1 MGGLPGLKYAWVRI
15 FIFNSQGGIILHPR
29 SNVLSV
35 RKSIALIALASAL
48 ALVTGCVAPFSDLQS
63 AKLVG
68 KGNFEVTP
76 GYSSVSISDE
86 GSSQKIQ
93 ENYGVQVAYGVTK
106 FMDWR
111 LRYEYLT
118 FDVEDETAKTN
129 IIGFGPKFRLFKNW
143 LAFYVPVGLAF
154 GGDLEDGTSSDTWQV
169 HPTLLGTLT
178 IGKFLEINPSAKVMI
193 PFSKDTFE
201 TLYAFNLGFAVSTDV
216 SKWAIRP
223 EVGLCTGPDL
233 DGGTFMQFSI
243 GFTLNSALFKK

>member
-1 MGGLPGLKYAWVRI
+1 M
-15 FIFNSQGGIILHPR
+15 HPR
-29 SNVLSV
+29 SKVPSV
-35 RKSIALIALASAL
+35 RNSIALIALATAL
-48 ALVTGCVAPFSDLQS
+48 ALAAGCVAPFSDLQS

-76 GYSSVSISDE
+76 GYSSIAASDE
-86 GSSQKIQ
+86 GESQKFM

-111 LRYEYLT
+111 LRYEYIR
-118 FDVEDETAKTN
+118 FDVEEDTAKTN
-129 IIGFGPKFRLFKNW
+129 MFGFGPKFRLFKNW
-143 LAFYVPVGLAF
+143 LAFYVPVGFAF
-154 GGDLEDGTSSDTWQV
+154 GGDLEEGASSETWQV

-193 PFSKDTFE
+193 PFDKDSFD
-201 TLYAFNLGFAVSTDV
+201 TLYAFNLGFALSTDV

-233 DGGTFMQFSI
+233 DGGTFLQFSI
-243 GFTLNSALFKK
+243 GFTLNSALFK